1 MTKIGRAHPLYYIL
15 IYCQPGSA
23 ASLLSD
29 FVAFLSSIIKL
40 IRIIIVRVLNIHADD
55 SSDSTTKE
63 CMSIMD
69 SFNFVQHVSGPIWQ
83 DVPGLPINDR
93 GMFW

>member
-1 MTKIGRAHPLYYIL
+1 MTKIGKAHPLYNIL

-29 FVAFLSSIIKL
+29 FVAFLSSFIKL
-40 IRIIIVRVLNIHADD
+40 IRIIIVGVLNIHADD

-69 SFNFVQHVSGPIWQ
+69 SFNFVQHVSGPTHMA
-83 DVPGLPINDR
+83 GRTRATNK
-93 GMFW
+93 

>member
-1 MTKIGRAHPLYYIL
+1 MTKIARAHPLYYIL

-55 SSDSTTKE
+55 SSDSTTEE
-63 CMSIMD
+63 CMNIMD
-69 SFNFVQHVSGPIWQ
+69 SFNFVQHVSGPTHMA
-83 DVPGLPINDR
+83 GRARATNK
-93 GMFW
+93 